1 MDFMNKFKNIMQV
14 YINMIKKYAIAAGVS
29 AFGGILL
36 ILVMAGGMSGGDE
49 SMDGTGSTSGT
60 VNSGGMRSAT
70 IGSGS
75 VGSGSVRILT
85 EPSMGRDEFI
95 DIVANYQSDE
105 GYLQRFGQYA
115 ETIYDMCTERGI
127 NPVICVAQ
135 AMNESN
141 FGKSTPSNSPWN
153 YWGLGVANDTNVGI
167 EYGGFEN
174 ALNRILQFYIKIC
187 E

>member
-1 MDFMNKFKNIMQV
+1 MNPKEIFNNIIQG
-14 YINMIKKYAIAAGVS
+14 YANKLKLYAMLIGGGVL
-29 AFGGILL
+29 GGIVL
-36 ILVMAGGMSGGDE
+36 ICCLGAAMAGGDE
-49 SMDGTGSTSGT
+49 SMDGGGSTSGT
-60 VNSGGMRSAT
+60 VNSGGMSSAT